1 MMSLITHEKSRL
13 PVLKYE
19 EEITKNHD
27 LREQKNA
34 LVAKKTQFY
43 QKKVINNGLNQSMDM
58 PPPLLM
64 TPVILLASSHLGQ
77 PSTH

>member
-13 PVLKYE
+13 PILKYE

-34 LVAKKTQFY
+34 PVAKKHNFTR
-43 QKKVINNGLNQSMDM
+43 KKS
-58 PPPLLM
+58 
-64 TPVILLASSHLGQ
+64 
-77 PSTH
+77 